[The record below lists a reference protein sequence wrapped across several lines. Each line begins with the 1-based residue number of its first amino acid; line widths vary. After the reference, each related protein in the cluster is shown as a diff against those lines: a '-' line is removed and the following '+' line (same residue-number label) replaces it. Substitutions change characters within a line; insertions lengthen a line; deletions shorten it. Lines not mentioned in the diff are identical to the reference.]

1 MIIREYKPEGF
12 SNWTAYYQ
20 HKAKVAKIKQFCE
33 YVFGVVLILGVI
45 AAVDYI
51 FNVLRS
57 LQ

>member
-33 YVFGVVLILGVI
+33 YVLGVFVILCLI
-45 AAVDYI
+45 AADSI
-51 FNVLRS
+51 TS
-57 LQ
+57 LMF